1 MGKWAFLKYVL
12 NERATMNPSTWLLAE
27 SMVHSME
34 LCYAPTPLSFGST
47 ARKVQKPFQV
57 APLRILPW
65 PSYQTLSLNF
75 NFYQTQVQSLSC
87 LLSQKLCYALQNRLK
102 FAQDFSK
109 LLRGIVQVVAW
120 IWQAFGSSNN
130 MYLSNF
136 TCMFC
141 LQPNKTELKFDQDSK
156 AYWSVCFCYLTK
168 KNLHILNLG
177 LNPGIFRSVFC
188 LIFWIL
194 SFIRR
199 VVRSKI
205 LKYRGWTFWWKNISM
220 MLSDE
225 CCWDKLS
232 RFARIIP

>member
-87 LLSQKLCYALQNRLK
+87 LLSQSLCYALQNRLK

-109 LLRGIVQVVAW
+109 LLRGIVQVNAW
-120 IWQAFGSSNN
+120 IWQDFGSRNN
-130 MYLSNF
+130 MYLSSF
-136 TCMFC
+136 YMYV
-141 LQPNKTELKFDQDSK
+141 LPS
-156 AYWSVCFCYLTK
+156 TK
-168 KNLHILNLG
+168 QN
-177 LNPGIFRSVFC
+177 RAEV
-188 LIFWIL
+188 
-194 SFIRR
+194 
-199 VVRSKI
+199 
-205 LKYRGWTFWWKNISM
+205 
-220 MLSDE
+220 
-225 CCWDKLS
+225 
-232 RFARIIP
+232 